1 MFCPLIYRILDP
13 QNFGKISVTKLV
25 FGLSIDFQNGMSW
38 SRSTKTQKLVCV
50 LGNGSFPDQ
59 GPAWGAHGAGLLN
72 QQYDFFAEET
82 LKISLF
88 HAVNQ
93 KLFHF
98 CFQTDTL
105 MYIPWY
111 MHGQDFSLYGNL
123 YLSLHFVPSF
133 AMPLTLF
140 IKDNWS
146 IKVDNNCIWTWA
158 PIGSDC
164 LVNCATTT
172 AH

>member
-1 MFCPLIYRILDP
+1 M
-13 QNFGKISVTKLV
+13 

-82 LKISLF
+82 LKILVYFMLWIKSYSIFAFRQTHWCTSLGICMGKIFLYMEIYTF
-88 HAVNQ
+88 HYA
-93 KLFHF
+93 LF
-98 CFQTDTL
+98 
-105 MYIPWY
+105 
-111 MHGQDFSLYGNL
+111 
-123 YLSLHFVPSF
+123 LHLLCS
-133 AMPLTLF
+133 LTLF